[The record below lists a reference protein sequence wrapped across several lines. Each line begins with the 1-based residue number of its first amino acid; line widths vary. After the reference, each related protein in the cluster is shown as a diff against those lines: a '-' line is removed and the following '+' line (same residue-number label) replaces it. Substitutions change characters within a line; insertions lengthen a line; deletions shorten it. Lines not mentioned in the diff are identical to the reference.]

1 MNSLLNLL
9 AQAPAPAAT
18 PAAAAATSSLATSS
32 MTPMQ
37 YLFGLVY
44 MGVCLFLVLAILSR
58 TTKNEG
64 LSGSMMGGSD
74 TNFRGAK
81 STDDTIDTIT
91 NGVAA
96 AFVFLSIAL
105 NFAFR

>member
-1 MNSLLNLL
+1 MNSFMSFL
-9 AQAPAPAAT
+9 AQAPAAPVE
-18 PAAAAATSSLATSS
+18 AAAAVAQPAAG

-37 YLFGLVY
+37 YIFGFVY
-44 MGVCLFLVLAILSR
+44 MGVCLFLILAILSR

-64 LSGSMMGGSD
+64 LSGSMMGGGDSS
-74 TNFRGAK
+74 FRGAK

-105 NFAFR
+105 NYAF

>member
-1 MNSLLNLL
+1 MSSFLSIL
-9 AQAPAPAAT
+9 AQVPGATEVPLEAAT
-18 PAAAAATSSLATSS
+18 PVAAGMTAT
-32 MTPMQ
+32 Q
-37 YLFGLVY
+37 YIFGFVY
-44 MGVCLFLVLAILSR
+44 MGVCLFLILAILSR

-74 TNFRGAK
+74 TSFRGAK

-105 NFAFR
+105 NYAF

>member
-1 MNSLLNLL
+1 MNFLHLL
-9 AQAPAPAAT
+9 AQTPAPT
-18 PAAAAATSSLATSS
+18 PAAVAETVAAASAG
-32 MTPMQ
+32 MTVPQ
-37 YLFGLVY
+37 YIFGFVY
-44 MGVCLFLVLAILSR
+44 MAVCLFLILAILSR

-74 TNFRGAK
+74 AAAFRGAK
-81 STDDTIDTIT
+81 SADQTIDTIT

-105 NFAFR
+105 NYAF

>member
-18 PAAAAATSSLATSS
+18 PAAAAATSSIATSMS
-32 MTPMQ
+32 PMQ
-37 YLFGLVY
+37 YLFGFVY

-64 LSGSMMGGSD
+64 LSGSMMGGAD

>member
-1 MNSLLNLL
+1 MTNFLSLL
-9 AQAPAPAAT
+9 AQVPGAT
-18 PAAAAATSSLATSS
+18 PAPVEAVASTGMTAT
-32 MTPMQ
+32 Q
-37 YLFGLVY
+37 YLFGVVY
-44 MGVCLFLVLAILSR
+44 MAVCLFLILAILSR

-74 TNFRGAK
+74 TSFRGAK

-91 NGVAA
+91 NGMAA

-105 NFAFR
+105 NYAF